1 MSKITFRHSFHVLL
15 AKKALSQ
22 ASSPPFSI
30 FVRMKNKL
38 FVMSAASGAGKTT
51 LKDKVIGEFPDIVY
65 SISATTRSPREGE
78 VNGVHY
84 FFKTKEEFEKLIKEN
99 GLIEWN
105 EVHGNYYG
113 TPKFFVEDMLRQGK
127 RVLFDLDVFG
137 KVNFDK
143 VYPDATGILILPPS
157 EEELE
162 RRLRGR
168 GTDSEEVIRLRLENA
183 KKEMEFAK
191 TKGKY
196 EYTIVND
203 DLERAAN
210 ELRAILSQ
218 K

>member
-1 MSKITFRHSFHVLL
+1 MR
-15 AKKALSQ
+15 
-22 ASSPPFSI
+22 
-30 FVRMKNKL
+30 NKL

-51 LKDKVIGEFPDIVY
+51 LKDLVIKDFPDIKY
-65 SISATTRSPREGE
+65 SISATTRKPREGE

-84 FFKTKEEFEKLIKEN
+84 FFKTKEEFEKLIRED

-113 TPKFFVEDMLRQGK
+113 TPKSFVEQTLAEGN

-162 RRLRGR
+162 KRLRGR
-168 GTDSEEVIRLRLENA
+168 GTDSEEVIQLRLANA
-183 KKEMEFAK
+183 KKEMEFAR

-196 EYTIVND
+196 EHVIIND
-203 DLERAAN
+203 DLQRAAD
-210 ELRAILSQ
+210 ELRAILKKQ
-218 K
+218 

>member
-1 MSKITFRHSFHVLL
+1 
-15 AKKALSQ
+15 
-22 ASSPPFSI
+22 
-30 FVRMKNKL
+30 MKNKL

-84 FFKTKEEFEKLIKEN
+84 FFKTKEEFEKLIKED

-113 TPKFFVEDMLRQGK
+113 TPKSFVEDMLAQGK

-183 KKEMEFAK
+183 KKEME
-191 TKGKY
+191 T
-196 EYTIVND
+196 
-203 DLERAAN
+203 L
-210 ELRAILSQ
+210 Q
-218 K
+218 

>member
-1 MSKITFRHSFHVLL
+1 MN
-15 AKKALSQ
+15 
-22 ASSPPFSI
+22 
-30 FVRMKNKL
+30 NKL

-51 LKDKVIGEFPDIVY
+51 LKDKVIEEFPDIVY
-65 SISATTRSPREGE
+65 SISATTRKPREGE
-78 VNGVHY
+78 VDGVHY
-84 FFKTKEEFEKLIKEN
+84 FFKTKEEFEKLIKED

-143 VYPDATGILILPPS
+143 VYPDATGILIMPPS
-157 EEELE
+157 AEELE

-168 GTDSEEVIRLRLENA
+168 GTDSEEVIQVRLANA
-183 KKEMEFAK
+183 KKEIEFAK

-203 DLERAAN
+203 DLEKAAN
-210 ELRAILSQ
+210 ELREIL
-218 K
+218 KLK

>member
-1 MSKITFRHSFHVLL
+1 
-15 AKKALSQ
+15 
-22 ASSPPFSI
+22 
-30 FVRMKNKL
+30 MKSKL

-51 LKDKVIGEFPDIVY
+51 LKDKVIGDFPDIVY
-65 SISATTRSPREGE
+65 SISATTRKPREGE
-78 VNGVHY
+78 VDGVHY
-84 FFKTKEEFEKLIKEN
+84 FFKTKEAFEKLIQEN

-113 TPKFFVEDMLRQGK
+113 TPKFFVEDMLKQGK

-143 VYPDATGILILPPS
+143 VYPEATGILILPPS

-162 RRLRGR
+162 RRLRSR
-168 GTDSEEVIRLRLENA
+168 GTDSEESIQTRLKNA

-191 TKGKY
+191 TQGKY

-203 DLERAAN
+203 DLEKAADQ
-210 ELRAILSQ
+210 LRKILSA
-218 K
+218 

>member
-1 MSKITFRHSFHVLL
+1 
-15 AKKALSQ
+15 
-22 ASSPPFSI
+22 
-30 FVRMKNKL
+30 MKNKL

-84 FFKTKEEFEKLIKEN
+84 FFKTKEEFEQMIKDDALVEYN
-99 GLIEWN
+99 L
-105 EVHGNYYG
+105 VHGNYYG
-113 TPKFFVEDMLRQGK
+113 TPKSFVEDMLRQGK
-127 RVLFDLDVFG
+127 RVLFDIDVFG

-143 VYPDATGILILPPS
+143 VYPEATGILILPPS

-196 EYTIVND
+196 EYIIVND
-203 DLERAAN
+203 DIEKAAN
-210 ELRAILSQ
+210 ELRTIL
-218 K
+218 KG

>member
-1 MSKITFRHSFHVLL
+1 M
-15 AKKALSQ
+15 Q
-22 ASSPPFSI
+22 
-30 FVRMKNKL
+30 NKL

-65 SISATTRSPREGE
+65 SISATTRKPREGE
-78 VNGVHY
+78 VDGVHY
-84 FFKTKEEFEKLIKEN
+84 FFKTKEEFEQMIKDDALVEYN
-99 GLIEWN
+99 L
-105 EVHGNYYG
+105 VHGNYYG
-113 TPKFFVEDMLRQGK
+113 TPKSFVEDMLKQGK
-127 RVLFDLDVFG
+127 RVLFDIDVFG

-143 VYPDATGILILPPS
+143 VYPEATGILILPPS

-196 EYTIVND
+196 EHIIVND
-203 DLERAAN
+203 DLEKAAN
-210 ELRAILSQ
+210 ELRTIL
-218 K
+218 KG

>member
-1 MSKITFRHSFHVLL
+1 
-15 AKKALSQ
+15 
-22 ASSPPFSI
+22 
-30 FVRMKNKL
+30 MKNKL

-51 LKDKVIGEFPDIVY
+51 LKDLVIKDFPDIKY
-65 SISATTRSPREGE
+65 SISATTRKPREGE

-84 FFKTKEEFEKLIKEN
+84 FFKTKEEFEKLIKED

-113 TPKFFVEDMLRQGK
+113 TPKSFVEQTLAEGN

-162 RRLRGR
+162 KRLRGR
-168 GTDSEEVIRLRLENA
+168 GTDSEEVIQLRLANA

-196 EYTIVND
+196 EYVIIND
-203 DLERAAN
+203 NLERAAN
-210 ELRAILSQ
+210 ELRAIL
-218 K
+218 KKKD

>member
-1 MSKITFRHSFHVLL
+1 MN
-15 AKKALSQ
+15 
-22 ASSPPFSI
+22 
-30 FVRMKNKL
+30 NKL

-51 LKDKVIGEFPDIVY
+51 LKDKVIAEFPDIVY
-65 SISATTRSPREGE
+65 SISATTRKPREGE

-84 FFKTKEEFEKLIKEN
+84 FFKTKEEFEKLIQED

-113 TPKFFVEDMLRQGK
+113 TPKFFVEDMLHQGK

-168 GTDSEEVIRLRLENA
+168 GTDSEEVIQLRLENA

-196 EYTIVND
+196 EFTIVND
-203 DLERAAN
+203 DLEKAAN
-210 ELRAILSQ
+210 ELRDIL
-218 K
+218 KK

>member
-1 MSKITFRHSFHVLL
+1 MKEQRNGLLLVISGPSGVGKGTLVNALMERNQKIKMSV
-15 AKKALSQ
+15 
-22 ASSPPFSI
+22 
-30 FVRMKNKL
+30 
-38 FVMSAASGAGKTT
+38 
-51 LKDKVIGEFPDIVY
+51 
-65 SISATTRSPREGE
+65 SATTRAPREGE

-84 FFKTKEEFEKLIKEN
+84 FFKTKEEFEQMIKDDALVEYN
-99 GLIEWN
+99 L
-105 EVHGNYYG
+105 VHGNYYG
-113 TPKFFVEDMLRQGK
+113 TPKSFVEDMLKQGK

-168 GTDSEEVIRLRLENA
+168 GTDSEEVIQTRLHNA

-191 TKGKY
+191 TQGKY

-203 DLERAAN
+203 DLERAAD
-210 ELRAILSQ
+210 ELRKILTP
-218 K
+218 